1 MERVHDVAFLS
12 TAIALAIGAIAGS
25 AFGRVVGDRKGAS
38 VGGLVGAVG
47 SALFSYAL
55 GTGTVTAGEVLFSSL
70 TLLAALGCGLM
81 AGFFFAFSFLVM
93 RALGQQPP
101 AAGIATMQTI
111 NVVVFNPWFGGA
123 FTITAIAC
131 VLVTIVCVFRSDQ
144 SATYAFI
151 GGVSYLIGTLGVT
164 AACNVPRN
172 DELATVSPSAAGAAD
187 IWSRYLD
194 EWTKWNHVRTVAAL
208 AAAATLTVALIRG

>member
-1 MERVHDVAFLS
+1 LAYSTPFLPIV
-12 TAIALAIGAIAGS
+12 IALVIGAIGGT

-47 SALFSYAL
+47 SGLISYVL
-55 GTGTVTAGEVLFSSL
+55 GTGALTPGEAMFSTL

-93 RALGQQPP
+93 KALAQQPP
-101 AAGIATMQTI
+101 AAGMATMQTI

-123 FTITAIAC
+123 FTITAIVC
-131 VLVTIVCVFRSDQ
+131 VLVMIVSLFRWEQ
-144 SATYAFI
+144 SSAYVLI
-151 GGVSYLIGTLGVT
+151 GGVLYVIGTLGVT

-172 DELATVSPSAAGAAD
+172 DALAAVAPSAAGAAD
-187 IWSRYLD
+187 VWSRYLD
-194 EWTKWNHVRTVAAL
+194 EWTMWNHVRTVAAL
-208 AAAATLTVALIRG
+208 AAAAALTMAVMRG